1 MRLPLLARSPLSSS
15 LAPVPVLVLSLTHPS
30 TSYVHSYGP
39 LNILCYNVGL
49 HQEHHDFPAI
59 PWTRL
64 WKLKALAP
72 EFYDVLPSHSSWPGV
87 TWRFITGASL
97 GWALRSL
104 GLALAGELDGE

>member
-1 MRLPLLARSPLSSS
+1 MRLPDRPPLAPPSLTCSPRRRPLSPPA
-15 LAPVPVLVLSLTHPS
+15 LR
-30 TSYVHSYGP
+30 SYGP

-87 TWRFITGASL
+87 TWRFITGACLLPPPFPFPSPF
-97 GWALRSL
+97 S
-104 GLALAGELDGE
+104 ALASSAGVLT